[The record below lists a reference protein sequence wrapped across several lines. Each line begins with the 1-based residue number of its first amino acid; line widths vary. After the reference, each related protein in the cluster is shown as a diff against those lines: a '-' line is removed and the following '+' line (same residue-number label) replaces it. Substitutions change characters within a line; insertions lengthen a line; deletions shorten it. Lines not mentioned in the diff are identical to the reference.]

1 MMRTLI
7 FLISIGVIIVPGIS
21 DISLAQRC
29 KHTQAMLDKVM
40 SGEPDKMTEEYFQM
54 ALINCPENPGLYDRI
69 GKYYNKLYKEEL
81 HLEKKRAYRGKA
93 IIYYT
98 GGIKWAKGNLLKTMK
113 VERARLYRTKDFD
126 PNLIKALKPVPVP
139 MPGMGLNLKIHF
151 EFNSCKLT
159 QDAQENLDELGKVL
173 AEKKSIQISLAGH
186 TDQSG
191 SEVYNKELSLN
202 RAKEAKKYLVEK
214 YDVEQIRI
222 QTFGY
227 GFEFLADFSDPYGAE
242 NRRVEVQKLSD

>member
-1 MMRTLI
+1 MMRKLI
-7 FLISIGVIIVPGIS
+7 FLISIGVMIVPGIFNT
-21 DISLAQRC
+21 SLAAKC
-29 KHTQAMLDKVM
+29 KDTQAMLDQVM
-40 SGEPDKMTEEYFQM
+40 IREPDKMTEEYFQM
-54 ALINCPENPGLYDRI
+54 ALINCPENPDLYYRI
-69 GKYYNKLYKEEL
+69 GKYYDKLYKNEL

-98 GGIKWAKGNLLKTMK
+98 GGIKWAKGNLLNSMK

-151 EFNSCKLT
+151 EFNSCMLT
-159 QDAQENLDELGKVL
+159 RDAQEHLDELGKVL
-173 AEKKSIQISLAGH
+173 AENKSILISLAGH

-191 SEVYNKELSLN
+191 SEGYNQELSLN
-202 RAKEAKKYLVEK
+202 RAKAAKKYLIEK
-214 YDVEQIRI
+214 YDVERSRI

-227 GFEFLADFSDPYGAE
+227 GFEFLADIGDPYGAE